1 MQRNIVLVGFMGT
14 GKTTVGRILAN
25 RLGWTFTDTDAFI
38 QEQAGMT
45 ISRMFEEHGEAFFRQ
60 RETEAL
66 RELLQRRNQ
75 VVSTGG
81 GAVLLEENRRLM
93 LESGLVVAMNA
104 EESVIVERVRGDKGR
119 PLLQGDVVER
129 VHTLVEARRHAYD
142 FAPVQL
148 HTDRLSPE
156 EAARR
161 IEEMLK
167 A

>member
-1 MQRNIVLVGFMGT
+1 MQRNIILVGFMGT
-14 GKTTVGRILAN
+14 GKTTVGRILAS

-38 QEQAGMT
+38 QEQTGMT
-45 ISRMFEEHGEAFFRQ
+45 IGRMFEEHGEAFFRQ
-60 RETEAL
+60 QETEAL

-93 LESGLVVAMNA
+93 LENGLVVAMNA

-129 VHTLVEARRHAYD
+129 VHTLVETRRHAYD
-142 FAPVQL
+142 FATVQL

-161 IEEMLK
+161 IEEMLE

>member
-45 ISRMFEEHGEAFFRQ
+45 ISRMFEEHGEPFFRQ

-66 RELLQRRNQ
+66 RELLQRQNQ

-93 LESGLVVAMNA
+93 LENGLVVAMNA
-104 EESVIVERVRGDKGR
+104 EESAIVERVRGDKGR

-129 VHTLVEARRHAYD
+129 VRTLMEARRHAYD

-161 IEEMLK
+161 IEEMLE